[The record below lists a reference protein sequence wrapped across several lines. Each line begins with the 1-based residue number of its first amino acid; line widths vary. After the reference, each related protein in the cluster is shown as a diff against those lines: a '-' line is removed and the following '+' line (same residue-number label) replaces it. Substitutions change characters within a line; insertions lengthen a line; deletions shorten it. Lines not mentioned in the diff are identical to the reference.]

1 MDEDLRMRLKEL
13 SIILQK
19 SRDRPLFSRFEQRH
33 GYHHVG
39 GRDIVKPL
47 DGQKRRAHSENTR
60 LSVSSI
66 SACTRFNKG

>member
-13 SIILQK
+13 
-19 SRDRPLFSRFEQRH
+19 
-33 GYHHVG
+33 
-39 GRDIVKPL
+39 
-47 DGQKRRAHSENTR
+47 SENTR